1 MVKVVVV
8 AGLLCCT
15 SPPVTVQSI
24 SHVLTYL
31 MFVFFD
37 LFPTSSSASNRDTS
51 SSLVS
56 WGINKEELNPRRHS
70 TQAHLDQRLICCLHL
85 NHMNAN
91 F

>member
-15 SPPVTVQSI
+15 SLPPVTVQSI

-70 TQAHLDQRLICCLHL
+70 TQAHLDQRLIFCLHL
-85 NHMNAN
+85 IT
-91 F
+91 